1 MFQGE
6 IVCYN
11 EKDKGSVRMA
21 KRKKRK
27 DDKKKT
33 TGYHVELIGILL
45 ILIAILGAGSKGGF
59 GPVGRLIGAFAAFL
73 VGAWYNLLLVAVFVV
88 GVYMMVKR
96 ERPNY
101 FTSKLVGLYVFCIGI
116 LVFSHL
122 SYITKN
128 DLQKAINT
136 EFESY
141 CADKGYNPNVFETRY
156 AIVNDAEDKD
166 KLRVIHVADN
176 KIELNKRIQ
185 KFENYKLTNIT
196 PISISI
202 TDLLDTKPKE
212 NCLVVNMEENTI
224 ITTII
229 DEKVYEIATLEQGSK
244 DILNKINLKENSYS
258 KAYEICKNTT
268 IYTSEG
274 KELQD
279 TEINYLEDI
288 MPTLYDVVGQ
298 VKKKVNDSLKKIDK
312 VYITGTATLVN
323 NIDLYFQEYL
333 PETNCEILKP
343 YFITPTKDITIKDY
357 IEVNSALSLALAGLG
372 EGIQGMNFKTLSF
385 SEKIPDWLKVDVNP
399 EKTKKEKKYLGGFFT
414 NDLGQKLDKTEK
426 SLIRTA
432 VGLGILLVVYSGFS
446 ILLNNQMQQK
456 YQEAEESISST
467 NQQIELAEKDNLKIQ
482 SKTNE
487 YTTILNNLQEI
498 NDRVKDVNASK
509 NTIPNLLNEIMFSIP
524 EGVQITSIQNTADR
538 KVEITAQSDRY
549 DQLGMFKAIIQTE
562 QILTNVVSSAGQKE
576 NNVITVK
583 IEGELP

>member
-1 MFQGE
+1 MSNCLGLYIE
-6 IVCYN
+6 DNIIKYAKVS
-11 EKDKGSVRMA
+11 KDHDNLKVESFGV
-21 KRKKRK
+21 KFYENI
-27 DDKKKT
+27 DDAIKQTIEETYSYKT
-33 TGYHVELIGILL
+33 PISINITEETY
-45 ILIAILGAGSKGGF
+45 
-59 GPVGRLIGAFAAFL
+59 
-73 VGAWYNLLLVAVFVV
+73 
-88 GVYMMVKR
+88 
-96 ERPNY
+96 NY
-101 FTSKLVGLYVFCIGI
+101 FNMFALLNK
-116 LVFSHL
+116 
-122 SYITKN
+122 K
-128 DLQKAINT
+128 DLAKAIKT

-156 AIVNDAEDKD
+156 AIVNDAEEKD

-176 KIELNKRIQ
+176 KIELNKSIQ
-185 KFENYKLTNIT
+185 KFENYKLSNIT

-202 TDLLDTKPKE
+202 TNLIEAKPKE
-212 NCLVVNMEENTI
+212 NCLIVNIEENTI
-224 ITTII
+224 VTTII
-229 DEKVYEIATLEQGSK
+229 DEKVYEITTLEQGSK

-258 KAYEICKNTT
+258 KSYEIAKNTT

-274 KELQD
+274 KNPQD
-279 TEINYLEDI
+279 IEMSYLEDI
-288 MPTLYDVVGQ
+288 MPTLYEIVGQ

-312 VYITGTATLVN
+312 VYITGTGALVN

-333 PETNCEILKP
+333 PETSCEILKP

-357 IEVNSALSLALAGLG
+357 IEVNSAISLALSGLG
-372 EGIQGMNFKTLSF
+372 EGIQGMNFKVLSF

-456 YQEAEESISST
+456 YQEAEESITST
-467 NQQIELAEKDNLKIQ
+467 NAQIELADKDNIKIQ

-487 YTTILNNLQEI
+487 YTTILKNLQEI

-524 EGVQITSIQNTADR
+524 EGVQITSIQNTVDR
-538 KVEITAQSDRY
+538 KIEITAQSDRY

>member
-1 MFQGE
+1 MSSCLGLYIEENIIKYAKILKDHDSLKVESFGVKFYENVDDAIKQ
-6 IVCYN
+6 IVEETY
-11 EKDKGSVRMA
+11 SY
-21 KRKKRK
+21 
-27 DDKKKT
+27 KT
-33 TGYHVELIGILL
+33 PICIN
-45 ILIAILGAGSKGGF
+45 IAEET
-59 GPVGRLIGAFAAFL
+59 
-73 VGAWYNLLLVAVFVV
+73 Y
-88 GVYMMVKR
+88 
-96 ERPNY
+96 NY
-101 FTSKLVGLYVFCIGI
+101 FNMFALLNK
-116 LVFSHL
+116 
-122 SYITKN
+122 K
-128 DLQKAINT
+128 DLAKAIQT

-288 MPTLYDVVGQ
+288 MPTLYDIVGQ